1 MNILITNLNM
11 WPFRGTENWCYA
23 IGTELKRRGHN
34 VSIYSP
40 SPRQGIP
47 YFQQEGIDYVTTGT
61 FDLVLDNHC
70 VTYPG
75 IKFKNIIHTCHGT
88 IPAERPLKGAINVA
102 VNERVCK
109 AWKLDT
115 IIKNGIDCERM
126 KPTTRPKDKIETVI
140 SLCSSE
146 ISDNVLKELCNKLGY
161 NLITTHNKEVFNVN
175 ELINKADIA
184 FGVGRSVYDAMACG
198 RPVISFDNRFYLPRM
213 HGCGYV
219 TSTVVA
225 NNVDNMTGIDKQW
238 TLDKLIEELK
248 KYNPEDGQRNRD
260 YIMKNLN
267 IKDTVDKYLEL
278 IGG

>member
-23 IGTELKRRGHN
+23 MGTELKRRGHN

-47 YFQQEGIDYVTTGT
+47 YFKQAGIDYVTIGD

-70 VTYPG
+70 VIYSG

-88 IPAERPLKGAINVA
+88 IPVERPLKGAINVA

-126 KPTTRPKDKIETVI
+126 KPTTIPKDKIETVI

-146 ISDNVLKELCNKLGY
+146 ISDKVLKDLCDKMGY

-213 HGCGYV
+213 HGCGYI
-219 TSTVVA
+219 TPDVVA
-225 NNVDNMTGIDKQW
+225 NNVDNMTGVDKQW
-238 TLDKLIEELK
+238 TIDKLIEELK

-260 YIMKNLN
+260 YIIKNLN

>member
-23 IGTELKRRGHN
+23 MGTELKRRGHN

-47 YFQQEGIDYVTTGT
+47 YFQQAGINYVTIGD

-70 VTYPG
+70 VTYSG

-88 IPAERPLKGAINVA
+88 IPVERPLKGAINVA

-146 ISDNVLKELCNKLGY
+146 ISDKVLKDLCDKMGY

-213 HGCGYV
+213 HGCGYI
-219 TSTVVA
+219 TPDVVA
-225 NNVDNMTGIDKQW
+225 NNVDNMTGVDKQW

-260 YIMKNLN
+260 YIIKNLN